1 MDDYPEDDV
10 DMLLGMQSDCERE
23 EEQYDYGEEYPACES
38 VPVTEP
44 SITQDTSNHPVHE
57 SPFEAEQDPAN
68 HDASDYDCDYP
79 PKLVYRNRRMR
90 PYSTDHRSLMVQ
102 AGMGMGKSKEESNY
116 VKELAKIHGD
126 KIIFVKYAHRVS
138 YASQEAT
145 RLTEETGLPFET
157 SESIIGDIDLKEHR
171 FLLLQWESQHRL
183 RRLWGIKGYILVILF
198 DETNSIWRQAES
210 SAGAPAEDLAM
221 FNCLLKHSS
230 YRLFMDACFTNHTIE
245 ACKAFILAAGHEVS
259 HLLCGRGHQ
268 IPMSTNCNYIKR
280 IKCSWSTLGIH

>member
-90 PYSTDHRSLMVQ
+90 RQYDYGEEYPACESVPVTEPAITREVIQNKAASSEFEDETELNIATDQANVVLEARKRKKQTCRNKRSLKKRKELKRPSEEQVNATLNEKGNHTIYDISSLGAEHYVEPRMRSYPTDKHSCLVQ
-102 AGMGMGKSKEESNY
+102 AGMAVGKSKQESKNM
-116 VKELAKIHGD
+116 
-126 KIIFVKYAHRVS
+126 
-138 YASQEAT
+138 
-145 RLTEETGLPFET
+145 
-157 SESIIGDIDLKEHR
+157 ESM
-171 FLLLQWESQHRL
+171 
-183 RRLWGIKGYILVILF
+183 V
-198 DETNSIWRQAES
+198 
-210 SAGAPAEDLAM
+210 
-221 FNCLLKHSS
+221 
-230 YRLFMDACFTNHTIE
+230 
-245 ACKAFILAAGHEVS
+245 
-259 HLLCGRGHQ
+259 
-268 IPMSTNCNYIKR
+268 
-280 IKCSWSTLGIH
+280 